1 MVQGNHPSPVLCHR
15 MTLIDTHAHI
25 YYDDYSECMDDVI
38 QSAAD
43 NGVEKIISIG
53 VDLKSS
59 EKCINLAEKYNSVY
73 ATCGYHPHE
82 ADKAPKRYLYELE
95 QFYSHPKVVAIGEI
109 GLDYHYDFSDRKT
122 QRKIY
127 FEQLEMANSLAL
139 PAVVHCRKSED
150 DILIGIQESDH
161 VLGVIHCFASGLDF
175 AEKILE
181 TGFNLSFTGLITFV
195 KEMEEVVQEIP
206 LDKMMVETDSP
217 YLSPKPFRGKQ
228 NEPAY
233 VLHVAEKIAQ
243 LKEISLEE
251 VAESTTNTA
260 LKLFKK
266 IKTNS

>member
-1 MVQGNHPSPVLCHR
+1 

-25 YYDDYSECMDDVI
+25 YYDDYSNRIDDVI
-38 QSAAD
+38 SAATD

-59 EKCINLAEKYNSVY
+59 EECIKLAEKYEPVY
-73 ATCGYHPHE
+73 ATCGIHPHE

-95 QFYSHPKVVAIGEI
+95 QFYEHPKVVAVGEI

-127 FEQLEMANSLAL
+127 HEQIEMAKSLEL
-139 PAVVHCRKSED
+139 PAVVHCRKSD
-150 DILIGIQESDH
+150 DEILGGIKESGH
-161 VLGVIHCFASGLDF
+161 NSGVIHCFASDLNF
-175 AEKILE
+175 ANSILE
-181 TGFNLSFTGLITFV
+181 TGFYISFTGMITFV
-195 KEMEEVVQEIP
+195 KELEEVVRAVS

-233 VLHVAEKIAQ
+233 VLHVAEKIAE

-251 VAESTTNTA
+251 VAESTTKTA
-260 LKLFKK
+260 HQLFKK
-266 IKTNS
+266 LTSNS